1 MFEQGRYGNAV
12 LVGDAGYACS
22 NYMMTPLEQCSTAA
36 GNLYNESH
44 IRTRS
49 CVERLFG
56 VWKRRFPSM
65 AIGLGVSLQNSFP
78 IIIAR
83 AVLHNIARR
92 SGESTPPNDNTI
104 VNPVSWEAVLAQG
117 NINNVSVDAV
127 RSQRNN
133 PTYRRRNEI
142 ITNYFS
148 QLAR

>member
-12 LVGDAGYACS
+12 LVGDAGYACN
-22 NYMMTPLEQCSTAA
+22 NYIMTPLEQCSTSAE
-36 GNLYNESH
+36 NLYNESH
-44 IRTRS
+44 IRTRN
-49 CVERLFG
+49 CVERLFS

-65 AIGLGVSLQNSFP
+65 AIGLEVSLQNSFP
-78 IIIAR
+78 IIIAT

-92 SGESTPPNDNTI
+92 SVESTAPNDSMI
-104 VNPVSWEAVLAQG
+104 INPVSWDAVLARG
-117 NINNVSVDAV
+117 NINNVNIDAV
-127 RSQRNN
+127 RTPRNN